1 MLLFFWQQIKK
12 GDTMNSRIAII
23 GIIIED
29 SNCIKQVNDLLHQFS
44 EYIIGR
50 MGLPYPNRNINIIN
64 IIMDAPEDITSSL
77 AGRLGMIDK
86 VSAKAMYSK
95 NQKV

>member
-1 MLLFFWQQIKK
+1 
-12 GDTMNSRIAII
+12 MNSRIAII
-23 GIIIED
+23 GIIIE
-29 SNCIKQVNDLLHQFS
+29 SAESITKVNDLLHQFGQ
-44 EYIIGR
+44 YIIGR

-77 AGRLGMIDK
+77 AGKLGMIEQ